1 MRSTKNNTLN
11 TIVNLYEHMLTIK
24 YLDKRATILQKTGL
38 MHTYPCAHG
47 HEAISAAVAKNINMN
62 DVFVP
67 YYRDHGVLLSRNAT
81 PTDILNYWSGKRQ
94 MPKTGEHDLPICI
107 PISSQCSHA
116 AGIAYA
122 IKYKKQKAISFCSLG
137 DGATSKGDF
146 YEALNFSSVHQLP
159 VIYLISNNQ
168 WAISTPLKLQSCA
181 NNLTDVAKALNC
193 KTYNV
198 DGTDIFAMMKILKDA
213 IGFCRNNSHPVAI
226 EAKTY
231 RLGNHTTVDNALKY
245 MPEKELEEAKKNC
258 SIKKLSKHLLD
269 KKIITKFED
278 EELKRSIKEY
288 ISKCANESINTQPV
302 KFNSIFDNTYAHMPT
317 CLQDQKNELE
327 SLYE

>member
-1 MRSTKNNTLN
+1 MQLTKNKTLN
-11 TIVNLYEHMLTIK
+11 NIVNIYQHMLTIK
-24 YLDKRATILQKTGL
+24 YLDNRATILQKTGF

-47 HEAISAAVAKNINMN
+47 HEAISTAIANSINMS

-81 PTDILNYWSGKRQ
+81 PTDILNYWSGKRH
-94 MPKTGEHDLPICI
+94 MPKTGENDLPICI

-122 IKYKKQKAISFCSLG
+122 IKYKKQNKISLCSLG

-146 YEALNFSSVHQLP
+146 YESLNFSSIHKLP
-159 VIYLISNNQ
+159 VIYLINNNQ
-168 WAISTPLKLQSCA
+168 WAISTPIKLQSSA
-181 NNLTDVAKALNC
+181 DNLTDIANALNC

-198 DGTDIFAMMKILKDA
+198 DGTDIFAIMTVLKDA
-213 IGFCRNNSHPVAI
+213 VNFCRKNKTPVVI

-231 RLGNHTTVDNALKY
+231 RLGGHTTVDNALKY

-269 KKIITKFED
+269 KKIITKRED
-278 EELKRSIKEY
+278 EDLKSSIKEY
-288 ISKCANESINTQPV
+288 INKCANESINTQPV
-302 KFNSIFDNTYAHMPT
+302 KFNSIFNNTYADMAP
-317 CLQDQKNELE
+317 CLQDQKHELE
-327 SLYE
+327 SIYE